1 MTKKEICLIVFLVLV
16 VNILHVI
23 FAIGMEIF
31 CMILGTAIL
40 LASVFTIMYLVST
53 QIMKKLRMKKV
64 SVEGQIKIDNYYTL
78 EKDNFLLSE
87 NNLILYFEEIDF
99 VITDFYDMKKRL
111 FITKEMLF
119 DSEIENIIRG
129 INNNEIT

>member
-1 MTKKEICLIVFLVLV
+1 
-16 VNILHVI
+16 
-23 FAIGMEIF
+23 
-31 CMILGTAIL
+31 MILGTAIL